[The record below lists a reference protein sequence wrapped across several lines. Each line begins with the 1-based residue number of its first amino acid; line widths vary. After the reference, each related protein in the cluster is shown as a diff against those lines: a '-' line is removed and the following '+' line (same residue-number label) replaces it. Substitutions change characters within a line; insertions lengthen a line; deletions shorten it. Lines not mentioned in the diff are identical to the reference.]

1 MCQVPTHIFLIF
13 CHVHQLVPFSNSGI
27 TYCCRGDSVE
37 ICLKDEFKEKKN
49 KLEHLKSKTISP
61 LIVVSDF
68 TDLCIFVQSH
78 PGCPFP
84 IYRAH
89 TPLHA
94 PAAATESNYHTR
106 HNKVLKVVVSIL
118 CKKKKL
124 GRREPDERR
133 LVSVSLLEKNRGK
146 KRGGSKIINNPVP

>member
-1 MCQVPTHIFLIF
+1 M
-13 CHVHQLVPFSNSGI
+13 SS
-27 TYCCRGDSVE
+27 R
-37 ICLKDEFKEKKN
+37 KK
-49 KLEHLKSKTISP
+49 KLEQHLKSKTIP
-61 LIVVSDF
+61 LLIVVSDF

-89 TPLHA
+89 TPLRA
-94 PAAATESNYHTR
+94 PAAATESNYHSR

-124 GRREPDERR
+124 GRGEPDERR
-133 LVSVSLLEKNRGK
+133 LVSVSLLKKNRGK
-146 KRGGSKIINNPVP
+146 QRGGAK

>member
-1 MCQVPTHIFLIF
+1 MCQVPTRIFLIF
-13 CHVHQLVPFSNSGI
+13 CHMYQPVSFSSTGI
-27 TYCCRGDSVE
+27 TNCCWGHSVE
-37 ICLKDEFKEKKN
+37 ICPKDELNEKKS
-49 KLEHLKSKTISP
+49 ETTPHLTA
-61 LIVVSDF
+61 LSDF
-68 TDLCIFVQSH
+68 ADLSIFLQSH

-84 IYRAH
+84 IYRAC

-94 PAAATESNYHTR
+94 PAAATESNYHSR

-133 LVSVSLLEKNRGK
+133 LVSVSLLERNRGK
-146 KRGGSKIINNPVP
+146 QRGGVK